1 METRNEAVFMPH
13 IFYRSPVINGGAVSA
28 PKIEGNVLVF
38 GLLSRGV
45 ERHFYGLVSDMYE
58 KSGADGVIWVC
69 VQNSAKKTKEKINGT
84 GARFQNLW
92 FVDLVGRDARMPN
105 NEENTVYGDGPSD
118 YTHALIM
125 INSLRERI
133 GRCMVVFDNLNAA
146 LSYVDAGTLVK
157 FLRTLNNRLSAD
169 GSAAV
174 YMLAE
179 GAADAKTEN
188 AIQAAMDTV
197 FKVGEKVEV
206 ISRGTVSRYLPA
218 WEEFRS
224 TTWRDV
230 FMLEKPLLYML
241 LLTLIVV
248 NVFLTILLVRVA
260 VT

>member
-1 METRNEAVFMPH
+1 METRNEAAFIPH
-13 IFYRSPVINGGAVSA
+13 IFYGGLRINETANPA
-28 PKIEGNVLVF
+28 AKIEGNVLVF
-38 GLLSRGV
+38 GPLSRGV
-45 ERHFYGLVSDMYE
+45 ERHFHQLAADIYE

-69 VQNSAKKTKEKINGT
+69 VQNSAKKTREKLNDA

-92 FVDLVGRDARMPN
+92 FVDLVGREARVSN
-105 NEENTVYGDGPSD
+105 NEENTVYGEGPAD

-125 INSLRERI
+125 INGLREKI
-133 GRCMVVFDNLNAA
+133 GRCVVVFDNLNAA
-146 LSYVDAGTLVK
+146 LSYVDAGTLIK

-188 AIQAAMDTV
+188 AIQAAMDTI

-206 ISRGTVSRYLPA
+206 ISGGTVSQYLPT

-230 FMLEKPLLYML
+230 FMLEKPLLYLL

-248 NVFLTILLVRVA
+248 NVFLTIMLVRVA